1 MPTISLEKR
10 LRYKRVG
17 PFGEKEKARL
27 NSLLSE
33 LSEISIAVTKA
44 GAKVPGLASLEKL
57 VPILQTLAEVFIVSD
72 SQENIAAK
80 GNVFS
85 SLPLTSASKSNSH
98 GGSTGL
104 CNGHPC
110 YVNPSAGYPI
120 QLHTPAYQTR
130 RFVQF

>member
-1 MPTISLEKR
+1 MEKR

-44 GAKVPGLASLEKL
+44 GAKVPELSSLEKL
-57 VPILQTLAEVFIVSD
+57 VPILKTLAEVSVVSD
-72 SQENIAAK
+72 SQENLAAT

-85 SLPLTSASKSNSH
+85 SLPSALKSNSF
-98 GGSTGL
+98 GSSTGL

-120 QLHTPAYQTR
+120 QLRTYPTSAYQPR
-130 RFVQF
+130 RFVQL